1 MNWERPKLGVSA
13 CLLGQKVR
21 YDSGHKL
28 DRFVTET
35 LGAYV
40 DFVPVCPEVEV
51 GLGVPRDTLRLEGEA
66 AAPRLVVTRT
76 REDITERMEAW
87 ARARVEALAK
97 EDLCGY
103 IFKSKSPSS
112 GMPGVKLYGG
122 KGAPSTKGVGVFARI
137 FMERFPLLPVED
149 EGRLNDAGLR
159 ENFIERV
166 FALRRWRD
174 AVAQGLTR
182 GRLVEFH
189 TDHKML
195 ILSHGE
201 AKYRAMGRLVAG
213 AAGRRMADVAA
224 EYEAALMEALKARAT
239 VKAHVNTLA
248 HAMGYFKKLLS
259 ADEKQELLEVIEEY
273 RKGWAPLLVPVTLIN
288 HHARRFGEAYLLRQK
303 YLRPHPAELKLRA
316 YVA

>member
-1 MNWERPKLGVSA
+1 MNWERPRLGVSA
-13 CLLGQKVR
+13 CLLGRKVR
-21 YDSGHKL
+21 FDGGHKL
-28 DRFVTET
+28 DRFVAET

-40 DFVPVCPEVEV
+40 DFVPVCPEVEL

-76 REDITERMEAW
+76 REDITERMAAW
-87 ARARVEALAK
+87 ARRRVEELAQ

-112 GMPGVKLYGG
+112 GMQGVKLYGG
-122 KGAPSTKGVGVFARI
+122 KGAPSKKGVGVFARV

-149 EGRLNDAGLR
+149 EGRLNDPGLR

-166 FALRRWRD
+166 FALKRWRD
-174 AVAQGLTR
+174 AAAQGMTR

-195 ILSHGE
+195 IFSHGE

-213 AAGRRMADVAA
+213 AAGRRMAEVAA

-239 VKAHVNTLA
+239 VKSHVNTLA
-248 HAMGYFKKLLS
+248 HAMGYLKKMLS

-288 HHARRFGEAYLLRQK
+288 HYARKFGEAYLLRQT